1 MVLDSICQK
10 WEAMK
15 NSLMDL
21 ENICIRK
28 CTNPEGFGTIKETL
42 LHHFSDV
49 SKEEYG
55 Q

>member
-1 MVLDSICQK
+1 MVFDNICQN

-21 ENICIRK
+21 ENIYIRK
-28 CTNPEGFGTIKETL
+28 CINPERFGTIKETL
-42 LHHFSDV
+42 LHHFSAV

>member
-1 MVLDSICQK
+1 MVPDKICQK
-10 WEAMK
+10 WEARK

-21 ENICIRK
+21 ENIYIRK
-28 CTNPEGFGTIKETL
+28 CINPEGFGTIKETL

-49 SKEEYG
+49 SKEKYG